1 MNVFLND
8 YNDLCHEKVLEKIS
22 EVNPKG
28 NVGYGF
34 DSYTEGAKNLIKRDL
49 KREDIEIEFLSGGTI
64 ANIIAIT
71 ANLLPYEGII
81 AATTGHIN
89 AHEAGSIEAAGKKI
103 EAVTTQDGKLNSRLI
118 RKKYSELVEEFT
130 ISPKLVY
137 ISQTTELGTVY
148 SLNEIKDIYNTCIEL
163 NCYLYID
170 GARMAVGLAASDIK
184 VEDLCGICDI
194 FTLGGTKNGAM
205 YGEALVIVND
215 NLKRNIR
222 RYMKQRGAVLAKG
235 FILGTQ
241 FEALFEDGLYYR
253 LGKTSYEKSIYLA
266 KSLRD
271 VGVKFY
277 AEPQSNQVFI
287 LYPTKK
293 IKRLAEKNSFEISP
307 YSEDEKIL
315 RFVTTYRTTD
325 EEIDNLI
332 ADLKKIN

>member
-8 YNDLCHEKVLEKIS
+8 YNDLCHERVLERIT

-34 DSYTEGAKNLIKRDL
+34 DTYTDRAKKLIKRDL
-49 KREDIEIEFLSGGTI
+49 KREDVEIEFLSGGTI

-71 ANLLPYEGII
+71 SNLMPYEGII
-81 AATTGHIN
+81 AADSGHIN
-89 AHEAGSIEAAGKKI
+89 AHEAGSIEATGKKI
-103 EAVTTQDGKLNSRLI
+103 ETVATEDGKLNSLSI
-118 RKKYSELVEEFT
+118 RKKYSQLSEEFT
-130 ISPKLVY
+130 VSPKLVY

-148 SLNEIKDIYNTCIEL
+148 SLEEIKDIYATCKEL
-163 NCYLYID
+163 DCYLYID
-170 GARMAVGLAASDIK
+170 GARMAVGLAASDVQ
-184 VEDLCGICDI
+184 VEDLCSICDI
-194 FTLGGTKNGAM
+194 FTLGGTKNGAI

-215 NLKRNIR
+215 ALKKNIR

-235 FILGTQ
+235 FILGAQ
-241 FEALFEDGLYYR
+241 FEALFEDGLYYE
-253 LGKTSYEKSIYLA
+253 LGKTSYERSIHLA
-266 KSLRD
+266 QSLRD
-271 VGVKFY
+271 MGVKFY

-287 LYPTKK
+287 LYPTEK
-293 IKRLAEKNSFEISP
+293 IQGLAENNSFEVSP

-315 RFVTTYRTTD
+315 RFVTSYRTTP